1 MELNLSLPKK
11 MRCVDITE
19 PGTADT
25 LVIGQRPIPTL
36 GDDEV
41 LIKVAAAGV
50 NRLPGEH
57 VEKLIA
63 ALAAEYG
70 SQCWR

>member
-25 LVIGQRPIPTL
+25 LVVGQRPIPTL

-50 NRLPGEH
+50 NRPDIFNDKVSTH
-57 VEKLIA
+57 HQTA
-63 ALAAEYG
+63 H
-70 SQCWR
+70 QTF